1 MSIRVNVGWRGAYGL
16 VALLAL
22 GAGCDEG
29 GGGPATRIED
39 LPIQSAPRV
48 AGLSAPVDVVYDDR
62 GIPHIYAAT
71 LVDAFRAQG
80 YLMARD
86 RMGQMEFLRRGVTG
100 RLAEVAGSLDPSLVQ
115 GDVTMRVL
123 GIPRQARAIWESLA
137 GDEDMREGLQA
148 FSDGVTA
155 YIDELRA
162 GTSRLPGILPELL
175 PAAMLT
181 DWTPEDTLA
190 LARYQTYNLSFTAW
204 DEIDRSLAQ
213 QAVAAAFPGDSPDPR
228 LAARAG
234 LFTDLWPLAPAEV
247 ALTRADFLGPPPPRP
262 APLPPG
268 LRPSLPQLQAAHR
281 FAAAL
286 RRFDALQFGPE
297 RGSNNWAV
305 AGAGM
310 ASGLATLASNP
321 HLGLS
326 SPPVFWFVHLNTAR
340 AGGDWDTLGLAFA
353 GTPGITLGFNRDIAW
368 GATVSNFDVTDVY
381 QEVITAGAAGAPD
394 TVLFDGAQVPLT
406 RQHEVVRL
414 NAGDPVEFD
423 VEFVPHHGPILPSTR
438 TADSALSVRWVGEQP
453 SNEIACFL
461 GLATARGVQD
471 IQAALEHFEVGG
483 QNFMFATSAGDI
495 YWSTHAEVPVRDAR
509 ALAWTPGQPGLPA
522 PDRVLPGTGE
532 YEWQG
537 SLDHAHIPTAENP
550 ADGFLATA
558 NQDQVGTNSDGN
570 PFNDP
575 VYLGWGFDL
584 GHRMARIK
592 GRLAELTARGAVT
605 TEELSA
611 LQGDHRS
618 PLGAALAPALVSAL
632 AALLEERDAPGS
644 HPDLAALV
652 AEAGPAGLGELQTAH
667 DRLAAWSSFLAPSG
681 LEHEASAAQVADSV
695 AASLFNASLVKLA
708 PLALG
713 DELARTGLEAG
724 QWPDGQAVARTL
736 AWAVN
741 APERLASYDAASG
754 QSVLWD
760 DLDTEP
766 EVETRDERLAR
777 AVWLALQELESRLG
791 ADPAAWQWGRLHTLR
806 LKTLIPVD
814 RFGAD
819 TFSIPPPGDPAYPD
833 GFPRHGDNFTVDPAN
848 FGLWDPDS
856 FGYSH
861 GPTQRLVAEMGPDGP
876 RAWNAL
882 PGGQQHDPAGLH
894 HADEMERWRRNE
906 APPLAYEELDVVTH
920 AERRIQ
926 LVP

>member
-1 MSIRVNVGWRGAYGL
+1 MIRHLNVCGL
-16 VALLAL
+16 GVCTLAALLAL

-29 GGGPATRIED
+29 GGGAATRIED
-39 LPIQSAPRV
+39 LPIQEAPQL

-62 GIPHIYAAT
+62 GIPHIYAAN
-71 LVDAFRAQG
+71 LPDAFRAQG
-80 YLMARD
+80 YVMARD

-100 RLAEVAGSLDPSLVQ
+100 RLGEVAGSLDASLVQ
-115 GDVTMRVL
+115 GDVAMRVL
-123 GIPRQARAIWESLA
+123 GIQRQARAIWASLA
-137 GDEDMREGLQA
+137 DDPDMRAGLQA
-148 FSDGVTA
+148 FADGVTA

-162 GTSRLPGILPELL
+162 GESSLPGILPTLL
-175 PAAMLT
+175 PTSILT

-190 LARYQTYNLSFTAW
+190 LARYQTYNLSFSGW

-213 QAVAAAFPGDSPDPR
+213 QAVAAAFPADSPDPR
-228 LAARAG
+228 LVARSGMFA
-234 LFTDLWPLAPAEV
+234 DLWPLAPAEV
-247 ALTRADFLGPPPPRP
+247 ALTRSDFLGPPPPRP
-262 APLPPG
+262 APPAPG
-268 LRPSLPQLQAAHR
+268 LRPSRAQLEAARR
-281 FAAAL
+281 FVAEL
-286 RRFDALQFGPE
+286 RSFDALQFGPE

-305 AGAGM
+305 AGAEM
-310 ASGLATLASNP
+310 ASGAATLASDP

-353 GTPGITLGFNRDIAW
+353 GTPGVTLGFNRDVAW

-381 QEVITAGAAGAPD
+381 QEAITAGAGGAPD
-394 TVLFDGAQVPLT
+394 TVLFNGAQVPIT
-406 RQHEVVRL
+406 KQHEVVNL
-414 NAGDPVEFD
+414 NMGDPVEFD

-438 TADSALSVRWVGEQP
+438 TAGSAISVRWVGEQP
-453 SNEIACFL
+453 SNEIACFM

-495 YWSTHAEVPVRDAR
+495 YWSTHAAVPVRDAR
-509 ALAWTPGQPGLPA
+509 ALAWTPAAPTLPA

-537 SLDHAHIPTAENP
+537 FLDAAHIPTAENP
-550 ADGFLATA
+550 AAGFLATA
-558 NQDQVGTNSDGN
+558 NQDQVGTNTDGN
-570 PFNDP
+570 PFNDS

-584 GHRMARIK
+584 GHRMSRVR
-592 GRLAELTARGAVT
+592 GRLGELTARGAVT
-605 TEELSA
+605 PEELSA

-618 PLGAALAPALVSAL
+618 PLGAALAPALVAAL
-632 AALLEERDAPGS
+632 AALIAERDAPGS
-644 HPDLAALV
+644 HPELAALV
-652 AEAGPAGLGELQTAH
+652 AEIGPAGLAKLQSAH
-667 DRLAAWSSFLAPSG
+667 DRLAAWTSFLAPSG
-681 LEHEASAAQVADSV
+681 LENEAGAAQVTDSV
-695 AASLFNASLVKLA
+695 AASLFDVSLVKLA
-708 PLALG
+708 PLVLG
-713 DELARTGLEAG
+713 DEVARLGGGVRPEA
-724 QWPDGQAVARTL
+724 QEVARTL
-736 AWAVN
+736 AWAVS
-741 APERLASYDAASG
+741 APERLATYDAAG
-754 QSVLWD
+754 GDTVLWD

-766 EVETRDERLAR
+766 AVETRDERLSR
-777 AVWLALQELESRLG
+777 AVWQAVQELETRLG
-791 ADPAAWQWGRLHTLR
+791 PDPATWQWGRLHTLR

-819 TFSIPPPGDPAYPD
+819 IFSIPPPDDPTYPD
-833 GFPRHGDNFTVDPAN
+833 GFPRHGDNFTVDPAG
-848 FGLWDPDS
+848 FGVWDPDS
-856 FGYSH
+856 FGYAN

-894 HADEMERWRRNE
+894 HADEMEHWRHNE